1 MAEFEKNKKIEF
13 WWTIEFSMPDSKPEA
28 EEILSTIAAL
38 TEPLGAFIF
47 NENNKIFLRAD
58 YEGSRN
64 DDQENKELDEILFKV
79 KYYLDQPLFK
89 DVEISRCYKTSNQP
103 WETQH
108 YDAFPPLNVGKGLV
122 VMAPWHEKEKID
134 PERMPIY
141 IYPASAFGTGYHES
155 TQIAMTLL
163 EEIVK
168 FGDTILDIG
177 TGTGILFI
185 TAVKLGAG
193 RAIARDIDPD
203 TLDEAKRNVNLN
215 GINPKICEIS
225 EGDLLKNFSEQVN
238 ILTANILLKPNV
250 TMLPDVRGVL
260 KPKGY
265 AIFSGMTALES
276 AMFISVLEESKLKID
291 KELKIGDWWGCR
303 AVKSWG

>member
-1 MAEFEKNKKIEF
+1 MAEFEKDKKIEF
-13 WWTIEFSMPDSKPEA
+13 WWTIEFSIPADVPNS
-28 EEILSTIAAL
+28 EEILSTIPAL
-38 TEPLGAFIF
+38 TEPLGSFIF
-47 NENNKIFLRAD
+47 NEGDKLFLRAD
-58 YEGSRN
+58 YEGSN
-64 DDQENKELDEILFKV
+64 DDGDNKELDEILFKV
-79 KYYLDQPLFK
+79 KHYLDEAFFK

-108 YDAFPPLNVGKGLV
+108 YDAFPPLNVGKSLV

-155 TQIAMTLL
+155 TQIALTLL
-163 EEIVK
+163 EEVVK
-168 FGDTILDIG
+168 FGDIILDIG

-185 TAVKLGAG
+185 AALKLGAG

-203 TLDEAKRNVNLN
+203 TLEETKRNVNLN
-215 GINPKICEIS
+215 GINPKLCEIS
-225 EGDLLKNFSEQVN
+225 EGDLLKNFNEQVN
-238 ILTANILLKPNV
+238 ILTANILLKPNI

-265 AIFSGMTALES
+265 AIFSGMTSLES
-276 AMFISVLEESKLKID
+276 SMFTSVLESSKLKID